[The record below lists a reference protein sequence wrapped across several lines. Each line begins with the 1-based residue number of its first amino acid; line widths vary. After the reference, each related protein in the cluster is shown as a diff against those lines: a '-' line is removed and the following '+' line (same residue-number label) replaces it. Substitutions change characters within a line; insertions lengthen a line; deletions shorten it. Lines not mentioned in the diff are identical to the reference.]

1 MKRLLQWVIL
11 GASVLPAQSTDPAF
25 INNEIANEIS
35 RLEQLLGPGP
45 TDVTASMGPM
55 PNGGN
60 CTIQIIVRSQN
71 DPSQYYTFTIPFVD
85 DTRCKN
91 YHLEQEPDGTIK
103 VVPNSDPNAISPLD
117 LSQLQ
122 DVLKYFNGQARTPG
136 NTSEEISHA
145 AAQLAPR
152 AITTGPPEVLD
163 LPLGPPLSAGTTV
176 TGTNGC
182 DPGQTY
188 RIFRVDHFDNSATRF
203 DGCPM
208 QRTATIP
215 IVAPGPL
222 QAALTPDNS
231 TLVVTSYNQGIT
243 FIDTATN
250 TVSKTL
256 FTNGNVFPSGIAIRN
271 DGLAY
276 VTSLI
281 DANPAVLVLNTATKT
296 ILGTISIPAEYP
308 HSVYF
313 TPDGTTALVTCPITN
328 YVFVIDVLTSTV
340 STAVPIGGPRDV
352 AFNRNGTRAYITSTI
367 FPSAV
372 QVVDLA
378 TFQIVDSYPIN
389 GDPGYIQISRDGRYL
404 TVMDLDS
411 AKKWSIDLATRNVVT
426 ITSVV
431 AGGGLTTLP

>member
-1 MKRLLQWVIL
+1 MRRLLLSLAL
-11 GASVLPAQSTDPAF
+11 GQAICGAQPFIYLHAVSNAASSLPFGIPAGTIAQGSIFSIYGRNIGPATGVQASSFPLSNTLGNVSVTVTDGITMLNAIPIYVSASQVNA
-25 INNEIANEIS
+25 IMPSNAPTGTVSVRVAVNNARSNS
-35 RLEQLLGPGP
+35 VPVRVGTNSLGLFTVRGTGAGPG
-45 TDVTASMGPM
+45 VIF
-55 PNGGN
+55 NF
-60 CTIQIIVRSQN
+60 VSQAN
-71 DPSQYYTFTIPFVD
+71 QP
-85 DTRCKN
+85 
-91 YHLEQEPDGTIK
+91 L
-103 VVPNSDPNAISPLD
+103 NS
-117 LSQLQ
+117 LQ
-122 DVLKYFNGQARTPG
+122 TP
-136 NTSEEISHA
+136 A
-145 AAQLAPR
+145 K
-152 AITTGPPEVLD
+152 
-163 LPLGPPLSAGTTV
+163 
-176 TGTNGC
+176 
-182 DPGQTY
+182 PGQ
-188 RIFRVDHFDNSATRF
+188 
-203 DGCPM
+203 
-208 QRTATIP
+208 
-215 IVAPGPL
+215 IVTLWGTGLGPL